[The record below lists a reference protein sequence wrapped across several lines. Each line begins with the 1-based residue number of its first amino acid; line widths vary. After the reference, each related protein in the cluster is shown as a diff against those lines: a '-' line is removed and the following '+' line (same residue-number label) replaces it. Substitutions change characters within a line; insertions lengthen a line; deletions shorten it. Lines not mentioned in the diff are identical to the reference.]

1 MFVKK
6 ITPQLK
12 NLLIF
17 KTLCQIIFFLT
28 QTENGIFSYI
38 KLRLNMNNNHTRKIY
53 FMFKKYIKTILKVH
67 HV

>member
-1 MFVKK
+1 MSNY
-6 ITPQLK
+6 I
-12 NLLIF
+12 
-17 KTLCQIIFFLT
+17 FLT

-38 KLRLNMNNNHTRKIY
+38 KLRLNINNNHTRKNY